1 MKTNVKTMC
10 RPVKKDEVDV
20 IVKGSVD
27 GDSGKPV
34 GSVTM
39 FQVKVFFNLFVRL
52 YLICLPLSYII
63 VMYNSL
69 KTGGQ
74 VEQRILFGTGWGHL

>member
-1 MKTNVKTMC
+1 M
-10 RPVKKDEVDV
+10 KKDDVEVT
-20 IVKGSVD
+20 VKGSVD

-39 FQVKVFFNLFVRL
+39 FQVQVFFISFV
-52 YLICLPLSYII
+52 LPLSYII

-69 KTGGQ
+69 KTGRQ